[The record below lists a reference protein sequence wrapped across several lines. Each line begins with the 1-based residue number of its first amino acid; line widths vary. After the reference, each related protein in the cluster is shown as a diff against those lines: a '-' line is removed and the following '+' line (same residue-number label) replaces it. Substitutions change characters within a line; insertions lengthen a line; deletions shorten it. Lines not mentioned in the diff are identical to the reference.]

1 MSDPQHHK
9 AVLDALRV
17 IPLFSSVTELDLEA
31 IASQLIERRYAR
43 DAVVVEE
50 GLSGDYMYVIRA
62 GRVKVTKASDDGREK
77 IMAFLEAGDF
87 FAEMSLLDQRPR
99 SATVRTLEAVQLLAL
114 SRVAF
119 LDLLTRSPDLSLAVI
134 RVLTQRLRDADEQA
148 SSMSFHR
155 VDQRVKNLFERL
167 GRVQEGEEGARL
179 TPLLTHQQIAD
190 MVGTSRET
198 VTRAIKQ
205 LKADGWLQQRGKRYL
220 IPA

>member
-1 MSDPQHHK
+1 MSAPRQQKD
-9 AVLDALRV
+9 VLDCLRV
-17 IPLFSSVTELDLEA
+17 IPLFSSVMEVDLEA
-31 IASQLIERRYAR
+31 IASQLIERRYAK

-50 GLSGDYMYVIRA
+50 GLSGDYMYVIRS
-62 GRVKVTKASDDGREK
+62 GSVKVTRASGDGREK
-77 IMAFLEAGDF
+77 IMALLEGGDF

-99 SATVRTLEAVQLLAL
+99 SATVRTLEATDLLAL

-119 LDLLTRSPDLSLAVI
+119 LDLLTRSPSLSLGVI

-155 VDQRVKNLFERL
+155 VDERVKNLIERIA
-167 GRVQEGEEGARL
+167 QPEGEEGVRI
-179 TPLLTHQQIAD
+179 TPRLTHQQIAD

-205 LKADGWLQQRGKRYL
+205 LKLRGWLQQRGKRYL
-220 IPA
+220 VAA